1 MIFDSHAHY
10 DDEAFDEDREDLLAH
25 MKEKGIG
32 TIVNVGA
39 SMEST
44 ARSVELAHR
53 YENVYASVGVHP
65 SETYE
70 LTEQDMLILEKYIT
84 DKKVVAVGEI
94 GLDYHYPD
102 TDRELQEKWFTRQLD
117 IAVKTNM
124 PVIIHSRDAAGD
136 TMDILKKYQGKLA
149 GGVIHCYSYS
159 ADMAKEYVKMGYYIG
174 IGGVLTFKNAKKL
187 KETAKEVPIE
197 KIVLETDCPYLS
209 PEPNRGMRNDSTNI
223 KYVVKVLSDIKGMSE
238 EEIENITYE
247 NAIRLYGIKRFGMEK
262 IWRF

>member
-10 DDEAFDEDREDLLAH
+10 DDEAFDEDRQELLSH
-25 MKEKGIG
+25 MRENGIG
-32 TIVNVGA
+32 AIVNVSA
-39 SMEST
+39 SMASVN
-44 ARSVELAHR
+44 ASVELAHR
-53 YENVYASVGVHP
+53 YDNIYASVGVHP

-70 LTEQDMLILEKYIT
+70 LTEKDMLLLENYT
-84 DKKVVAVGEI
+84 NDRKVVAVGEI

-102 TDRELQEKWFTRQLD
+102 TDRELQEKWFKNQLD

-159 ADMAKEYVKMGYYIG
+159 ADMAEEYVKMGYYIG

-187 KETAKEVPIE
+187 IETAKLIPVE

-209 PEPNRGMRNDSTNI
+209 PEPNRGKRNDSTNI
-223 KYVVKVLSDIKGMSE
+223 KYVVKVLSDIKEMSE
-238 EEIENITYE
+238 EEIEDITYQ
-247 NAIRLYGIKRFGMEK
+247 NAMNLYRIR
-262 IWRF
+262 